1 MKEQTFTSFVEYQNY
16 VKQKMI
22 HKAKKKGLEGTAFE
36 EFLKNHEND
45 ASRIWEEHNLQKS
58 LEEDG
63 YVTIAVWRD
72 EAGKRKI
79 GRGRPKKLECE
90 KLKYSIHVRLD
101 EETYKKLNHYCMKNN
116 VDVSEAIRIL
126 INNLD

>member
-1 MKEQTFTSFVEYQNY
+1 MKERTFTSLQEYQNY

-22 HKAKKKGLEGTAFE
+22 MKGKKKGLEGAGLE
-36 EFLKNHEND
+36 EFLQNHEND
-45 ASRIWEEHNLQKS
+45 ASRIWEENNLQKS

-79 GRGRPKKLECE
+79 GRGRPKKLDCE
-90 KLKYSIHVRLD
+90 KLKHSIHVRLD
-101 EETYKKLNHYCMKNN
+101 EDTYKKLTHYCMDNH
-116 VDVSEAIRIL
+116 VDISETIRIL
-126 INNLD
+126 INNL

>member
-1 MKEQTFTSFVEYQNY
+1 MKERTFTSLQEYQNY

-22 HKAKKKGLEGTAFE
+22 MKGKKEGLEGAGLE
-36 EFLKNHEND
+36 EFVWNHEND
-45 ASRIWEEHNLQKS
+45 ASRIWEENKLQKS

-79 GRGRPKKLECE
+79 GRGRPKKMECE
-90 KLKYSIHVRLD
+90 KLKHSIHVRLD
-101 EETYKKLNHYCMKNN
+101 KDTYKKLNQYCTNNN
-116 VDVSEAIRIL
+116 VDISETIRFL
-126 INNLD
+126 INNL